1 MHMHSPWL
9 TLESISGLVAIEP
22 VWRKMLGD
30 QFAAFKTL
38 CLQLSSW
45 KVRYYPCP
53 HGCGCEHVVIPRH
66 DGTGALAV
74 CRCVPGACPDIPL
87 TTAEISPY
95 EVNLLQLGQALCKA
109 FGFPRRHADLGIP
122 FTFQFGSWSTDSVPA
137 ILTIQVR
144 NSAFRSAVAE
154 LAAQLRQP
162 FLLFAPT
169 SDFLDAPSQ
178 AILQNHGAAFFA
190 LDTHVVLKPE
200 GTLQPTRPPAELFA
214 RFTPQPKEA
223 DLDLARRVFAVVQNL
238 DTEKPLQPPTLLA
251 VFRQYCIE
259 ELSASAIAREYK
271 CSKPTI
277 LRRLALIRLR
287 TGLDP
292 LQLRR
297 LSPHIAQ
304 LEDSFT
310 DSRAAHLR
318 RQTLIDADEGEE

>member
-1 MHMHSPWL
+1 MHSPWL
-9 TLESISGLVAIEP
+9 TLESISGLVATEP

-30 QFAAFKTL
+30 QFAAFQRL

-53 HGCGCEHVVIPRH
+53 HGCGCEHLVIPRH

-74 CRCVPGACPDIPL
+74 CRCVPAACPDIPL
-87 TTAEISPY
+87 TTAEITPY
-95 EVNLLQLGQALCKA
+95 EVHLLQLGQALSKA
-109 FGFPRRHADLGIP
+109 FCFRGRHTELGIP
-122 FTFQFGSWSTDSVPA
+122 YTFQFGSWSTDSVPA

-144 NSAFRSAVAE
+144 NSAFRSVVAE

-200 GTLQPTRPPAELFA
+200 GTLQPTRAPGELFA
-214 RFTPQPKEA
+214 RFTPQPKEVE
-223 DLDLARRVFAVVQNL
+223 LEVARRAFALIKTLN
-238 DTEKPLQPPTLLA
+238 TEKPFQPPTLMD
-251 VFRQYCIE
+251 VFQHYCIE
-259 ELSASAIAREYK
+259 ELSASRIARDYK
-271 CSKPTI
+271 RSKPTI

-287 TGLDP
+287 TGLNP

-318 RQTLIDADEGEE
+318 RQALIDEQAEEGE